1 MAILIACGV
10 RGYAQATVANN
21 NILPTD
27 YLGVQAGNA
36 SDLLFK
42 TNGVERARMKTD
54 GSFLYSSQGGST
66 PIAFATFGIGPRM
79 FYVPGTR
86 SGAFRAG
93 YVDNTS
99 WDDGNIGNTSTAFGY
114 DTRAAG
120 YTAFAVNSNTTAS
133 GDRSFAAGYA
143 TAATGV
149 RAFACGDATTASGEA
164 SISLNYNTTAE
175 SYAEAVFGRYNVTS
189 VGYSPSGWV
198 NTDPL
203 FVIGNGTSVLAPAN
217 ALTILKNG
225 MTGYGPITSPTYR
238 IEIPNNAD
246 VTGWGLANAWKTYSS
261 IRYKEHVKT
270 IPGALAKVQQ
280 LRGVEFDWKP
290 GNGGRHDIGFIAEEL
305 GRVLP
310 EVVDYEENG
319 VDARSVNYPAV
330 IPVAIEAIKEQQ
342 AIIGSQEIAIAGLKE
357 KMTELAER
365 LARLES
371 PPDVR
376 LGVTPDEKHQA
387 SVALA
392 QNVPNPADE
401 ATIISYFLPRF
412 AHDAHLVVAEA
423 GSGREVRSIPLEG
436 RGAGSVT
443 IPTSELPAGS
453 YLYSIVVDGSTTQ
466 SMKMSVMR

>member
-1 MAILIACGV
+1 MMALIACAG
-10 RGYAQATVANN
+10 RGYAQATVATN
-21 NILPTD
+21 NILPAD

-36 SDLLFK
+36 NDLVFK
-42 TNGVERARMKTD
+42 TDGVERARMKTD
-54 GSFLYSSQGGST
+54 GSFLYGSQGGST
-66 PIAFATFGIGPRM
+66 PIAFATFGAGPRM

-99 WDDGNIGNTSTAFGY
+99 WDDGNIGNTSAAFGY
-114 DTRAAG
+114 NTLAAG
-120 YTAFAVNSNTTAS
+120 YTSFAINSNTTAS
-133 GDRSFAAGYA
+133 GDRSFAAGFA
-143 TAATGV
+143 TAATGM

-175 SYAEAVFGRYNVTS
+175 SYAEAVFGRYNITS
-189 VGYSPSGWV
+189 AAYNPSGWV
-198 NTDPL
+198 NIDPL
-203 FVIGNGTSVLAPAN
+203 FVIGNGASSVAPAN

-225 MTGYGPITSPTYR
+225 MTGYGSITSPTYR

-270 IPGALAKVQQ
+270 IPEALAKVQQ

-319 VDARSVNYPAV
+319 VDAKSVNYTAV
-330 IPVAIEAIKEQQ
+330 IPVTIEAIKEQQ
-342 AIIGSQEIAIAGLKE
+342 VIIGSQKIEIAGLKE
-357 KMTELAER
+357 RMTELEER

-371 PPDVR
+371 SPDVH
-376 LGVTPDEKHQA
+376 LGATPDEKRQA
-387 SVALA
+387 SAALA

-401 ATIISYFLPRF
+401 ATIISYFLPRS
-412 AHDAHLVVAEA
+412 ARDARLIVAET

-436 RGAGSVT
+436 RGAGTVT
-443 IPTSELPAGS
+443 IPARELPAGS

-466 SMKMSVMR
+466 SMRMSVMR